1 MQKKILIIL
10 ILVAV
15 TAGVYA
21 QTARFDFVNFDDND
35 YIINNPHVRTGLT
48 TENAAWAFTSTERV
62 NWHPLTWLS
71 LQADASLFGMKNPGG
86 FHVTNVILHILS
98 TVLLFLAL
106 KRMTSAVWPSA
117 AVAALFALHPLHV
130 ESVAWVTERKDT
142 LSTVFWMLTLLA
154 YAWYV
159 ERPGWKRYLWV
170 TVALALG
177 LMAKPMLVTLPLVLL
192 LLDWWPLGRMRPVT
206 EPTLDAAGEGSAVP
220 GAGPD
225 AIHPPPP
232 DPNQKSLGRLVIEK
246 APWLVLALVSS
257 LVTFMAQQHIM
268 SDALPLD
275 VRLQNAALSYLEYL
289 SKTIWPTGLVVH
301 YAYQPTIPMW
311 QWFTAVLVLAA
322 ITGAV
327 LMQGRRRG
335 YLTVG
340 WLWFLGTL
348 VPVIGLVQV
357 GTQAMADR
365 YTYVPLIG
373 IFIVVAWSLADVVA
387 ARPRTRLAVT
397 SLGAAALGAL
407 AAVTVVQVGYWK
419 DSITLFRHAVNVNE
433 KNAIAQVTLGQALI
447 HAGDKD
453 EGFEHLKKA
462 VEVQSGFARGHYLL
476 GVAYKDR
483 EEFLKAANEL
493 KMALDL
499 DPQYA
504 DAYNVLGIILVHEGK
519 PDQALEAFERAL
531 TLNPNLADT
540 YANESSIL
548 VRNGDLKKARA
559 FSDRA
564 IALDP
569 SNALAL
575 IVRAMVL
582 AKEGR
587 HEEAIEACRRAIAAK
602 PDSAQARAV
611 MADQWQALGRVPEA
625 EAALREAVQIEPDH
639 PDWHTRLGNV
649 LVRERRWVEA
659 LAEFR
664 AAVDLKSNDPVPY
677 NTAAWILATH
687 PDRNLRDGK
696 QAVVLALKAA
706 AITQDKNGDIL
717 DTLAAAYAE
726 AGDFTKAQIAA
737 QKAVD
742 LATEVKATARAS
754 EIRARLALYRAGK
767 PYHESAAR
775 AGTP

>member
-1 MQKKILIIL
+1 MQKNTLIIL

-48 TENAAWAFTSTERV
+48 GENAAWAFTSTERV

-71 LQADASLFGMKNPGG
+71 LQADASVFGMKNPGG

-159 ERPGWKRYLWV
+159 ERPGWKRYLLV
-170 TVALALG
+170 TVALVLG

-192 LLDWWPLGRMRPVT
+192 LLDWWPLGRMRQVT
-206 EPTLDAAGEGSAVP
+206 EPTLDAAGEGAAVP

-225 AIHPPPP
+225 AIPAPP
-232 DPNQKSLGRLVIEK
+232 DNPNQKSLGRLVIEK
-246 APWLVLALVSS
+246 SPWLVLALATSI
-257 LVTFMAQQHIM
+257 VTFIAQQHIM

-289 SKTIWPTGLVVH
+289 SKTIWPNGLVVH
-301 YAYQPTIPMW
+301 YAYQLTIPMW
-311 QWFTAVLVLAA
+311 QWFTAVLVLAG

-357 GTQAMADR
+357 GTQSMADR
-365 YTYVPLIG
+365 YTYVPLVG
-373 IFIVVAWSLADVVA
+373 IFIMAVWILSDVVA
-387 ARPRTRLAVT
+387 VRPRTRLAVT

-407 AAVTVVQVGYWK
+407 AAVTVVQAGYWK
-419 DSITLFRHAVNVNE
+419 DSITLFRHAVAVND
-433 KNAIAQVTLGQALI
+433 KNAITQVTLGQALI
-447 HAGDKD
+447 QAGDKD

-476 GVAYKDR
+476 AVAYMDR
-483 EEFLKAANEL
+483 GENERAAGEL
-493 KMALDL
+493 KVALEL

-504 DAYNVLGIILVHEGK
+504 HAHNTSGILLLKVGK
-519 PDQALEAFERAL
+519 FDQALEAFERAL
-531 TLNPNLADT
+531 ACDPNMADA
-540 YANESSIL
+540 YAAAASIL
-548 VRNGDLKKARA
+548 VKKGDLQKAAAYCNRA
-559 FSDRA
+559 A
-564 IALDP
+564 EIDP
-569 SNALAL
+569 SNAGVPYVRAL
-575 IVRAMVL
+575 IL
-582 AKEGR
+582 ARQGR
-587 HEEAIEACRRAIAAK
+587 HEEAIAACRQAIEVK
-602 PDSAQARAV
+602 PDSTQARAL
-611 MADQWQALGRVPEA
+611 MADQWLALGRTAEA
-625 EAALREAVQIEPDH
+625 EAALRETVQIEPNN
-639 PDWHTRLGNV
+639 PDRHEALGKV
-649 LVRERRWVEA
+649 LIQQRRWADA
-659 LAEFR
+659 LAAFR
-664 AAVDLKSNDPVPY
+664 AAIDLKSRDPSPY
-677 NTAAWILATH
+677 NSAAWILATN
-687 PDRNLRDGK
+687 PDRNLRNGK
-696 QAVVLALKAA
+696 QAVILALQAA
-706 AITQDKNGDIL
+706 TLMPRKGPDAL

-726 AGDFTKAQIAA
+726 AGEFS
-737 QKAVD
+737 KAV
-742 LATEVKATARAS
+742 TTAKEAAEMAAS
-754 EIRARLALYRAGK
+754 LKLTALTKEISDRLALYRAGK
-767 PYHESAAR
+767 PYHESAAP